1 MGRRINSG
9 LALGVRGQVSI
20 ENYEL
25 ISKLVAQA
33 VPGDINLAD
42 PKYNDFHDYIER
54 RKDKDSEGNFDFV
67 AHGGPKSVEIYV
79 NGKTHEVDWRT
90 VAKIIKVDKKYY
102 RGQPI
107 KLLSCSTGKLDNG
120 FAQNLAN
127 KLNTIVYAPR
137 TTLWAESDGSYYIS
151 ECRTGSIREEFRI
164 FYPRKGSSR

>member
-1 MGRRINSG
+1 M
-9 LALGVRGQVSI
+9 
-20 ENYEL
+20 
-25 ISKLVAQA
+25 
-33 VPGDINLAD
+33 AD

-54 RKDKDSEGNFDFV
+54 RKDKDSAGNFDFA

-90 VAKIIKVDKKYY
+90 VAKIIKGDKKYY

-151 ECRTGSIREEFRI
+151 ESRTGSIREEFRI
-164 FYPRKGSSR
+164 FYPRKGRSR